1 MASPN
6 FLYPSNAMGMV
17 NGKSHL
23 NINFQIGFILYKE
36 ALK

>member
-1 MASPN
+1 MTSPN
-6 FLYPSNAMGMV
+6 SLYPSNAMV

-36 ALK
+36 VLK